1 MLCGVRFG
9 IGLDC
14 PFAKASK
21 NDAFQI
27 IGRVALRKES
37 KLADKA
43 EALVLKSLA
52 SP

>member
-1 MLCGVRFG
+1 MA
-9 IGLDC
+9 
-14 PFAKASK
+14 FALVLVLIVLLRKASK